1 MATQKL
7 TKKQKSWIKKH
18 PFLTVLLVL
27 ALIVGSYFLGLWDID
42 FAVPGSDVP
51 AVTPTEDVAGKLQIH
66 YIDVGQA
73 DSILIV
79 APTGETML
87 IDAGA
92 SKDKDVRAAKGADYL
107 IHYLKSHGVT
117 KLDYLMLTHPHTD
130 HIASADEVIAAYA
143 GKIGTILLSDDESS
157 GWSTVAMAMQKAGE
171 TYDICS
177 CGETYRLGDCTF
189 KILGPVD
196 SSVFDDSNRNN
207 YSIVCRLTYGDTA
220 FMFTGDA
227 ETVTES
233 AIVKKFKASELACD
247 VLKVGHHGSTT
258 SSSASFLNAVDADLA
273 IICVGSENEYGHPK
287 DKILERL
294 TDKGYQIL
302 RTDEEGTIV
311 LVSDG
316 TSVSRLK

>member
-1 MATQKL
+1 MATKKL
-7 TKKQKSWIKKH
+7 TNKQKNWIKQH
-18 PFLTVLLVL
+18 PILTVLLVA
-27 ALIVGSYFLGLWDID
+27 ALIVGSYFLGLWDFDI
-42 FAVPGSDVP
+42 PGSDIPVI
-51 AVTPTEDVAGKLQIH
+51 TPTAEVSGKLQVH

-73 DSILIV
+73 DSILII

-92 SKDKDVRAAKGADYL
+92 SNDKDVRAVKGADYL
-107 IHYLKSHGVT
+107 INYLKSHGVT
-117 KLDYLMLTHPHTD
+117 KLDYLMLTHPHSD

-157 GWSTVAMAMQKAGE
+157 GWSTVAKAMQKAGE
-171 TYDICS
+171 TYDLCS
-177 CGETYRLGDCTF
+177 CGETYRLGECTF

-196 SSVFDDSNRNN
+196 SSVFDDSERNH
-207 YSIVCRLTYGDTA
+207 YSIVCRLTFGETS

-233 AIVKKFKASELACD
+233 AILKKFKASDLKSD

-258 SSSASFLNAVDADLA
+258 SSSASFLNAVGADLA
-273 IICVGSENEYGHPK
+273 VICVGSENGYGHPH
-287 DKILERL
+287 DKIVDRL
-294 TDKGYQIL
+294 TEKGYQIL
-302 RTDEEGTIV
+302 RTDKEGTIV

-316 TSVSRLK
+316 KSVSRLK